1 MTTEDK
7 IISFLSSQKPAMFHL
22 LDSLVKIQSG
32 SYNKKGV
39 DRVGNTIAE
48 TLLKINMVPEVAK
61 QTLFGNHLLIR
72 SQACAGDKKQIMFV
86 GHMDTVFPADTEFNW
101 YKEDETNSY
110 GPGVIDMKGGL
121 VVGIFA
127 LKALAE
133 LDLLQTI
140 PITFLLNSD
149 EEIGSRS
156 SVEFIQAEANQ
167 SAFAFVLEAGGPGN
181 KIVTGRKGNLSIEI
195 QITGEAGHAAFA
207 PANKR
212 SAILEMAHKIIELE
226 ALNSP
231 DRGITVNVG
240 KVDGGIGPNTVP
252 ELSTALID
260 FRYIDP
266 PDSIYLEKQVAAVS
280 RKQAVAGTEC
290 RVEFLSGRP
299 PMQQSPGNRSL
310 FKQFETIS
318 RSLGHTVE
326 EEFRF
331 GVSDAN
337 FIADLNVPVLDGLG
351 PIGLKDHSRDEYM
364 IKDSLL
370 ERSILLACGVIAC
383 WEAYKNGAL

>member
-1 MTTEDK
+1 MKIEDK
-7 IISFLSSQKPAMFHL
+7 IISFLTAQKSAMFNFL
-22 LDSLVKIQSG
+22 ESLVTIQSG

-39 DRVGNTIAE
+39 DRVGSAIGDVLAKISME
-48 TLLKINMVPEVAK
+48 TEVVTQK
-61 QTLFGNHLLIR
+61 LFGNHVIAR
-72 SQACAGDKKQIMFV
+72 SPACSTAETQMMFV

-101 YKEDETNSY
+101 YKEDERNSY

-121 VVGIFA
+121 VVAIFA

-133 LDLLQTI
+133 LNLLETM

-156 SVEFIQAEANQ
+156 SVELIQREANQ
-167 SAFAFVLEAGGPGN
+167 SAFAFVLEAGGLEN

-207 PANKR
+207 PVDKR

-252 ELSTALID
+252 ELSTALVD
-260 FRYIDP
+260 FRYVDP
-266 PDSIYLEKQVAAVS
+266 PDSIYLEKKVAAIS
-280 RKQAVAGTEC
+280 RKNSIAGTEC

-299 PMQQSPGNRSL
+299 PMQQSAGNRSL
-310 FKQFETIS
+310 FKQFETLS
-318 RSLGHTVE
+318 GLLGHTVE

-351 PIGLKDHSRDEYM
+351 PIGLKDHSNDEYM

-370 ERSILLACGVIAC
+370 ERSILLACGTIAC
-383 WEAYKNGAL
+383 WDAYRNGTL